1 MKAHHIRNS
10 NTPRGKI
17 NPSIDPV
24 LINSLPKRPISSTDF
39 KSIGHQWTSEP
50 SLQLHGFCCCWYS
63 VTKNSAFSNSADVP
77 PEKSTCFQV
86 NTMSITKRSKWLNVT
101 NNQNYRSIEIARL
114 WWLRWAFLLSG
125 NAGEETQLAIGFH
138 FHVEY
143 VAIVVVTS
151 GADIFSPSRKR
162 GGRYGATFFHGF
174 SEHK

>member
-50 SLQLHGFCCCWYS
+50 SLQLHGFCSCWYS

-86 NTMSITKRSKWLNVT
+86 NTMSIIKRSKWLNVT
-101 NNQNYRSIEIARL
+101 NNQNYRSIERWGDSIGDRVSLSRWIRCHRRRDFRSGHFLTIKKTWRSL
-114 WWLRWAFLLSG
+114 WSHL
-125 NAGEETQLAIGFH
+125 
-138 FHVEY
+138 
-143 VAIVVVTS
+143 
-151 GADIFSPSRKR
+151 FSR
-162 GGRYGATFFHGF
+162 FFRA
-174 SEHK
+174 